1 MRKLEREA
9 SPSQP
14 VDGTNLPTP
23 SSWTSDLLS
32 CEMMTF
38 WHGNWVKEIDTVII
52 VIITHSNMLL
62 LSMPSLFPQRSK
74 ASLEDRGTSVW
85 SSDYQITKQRSD
97 LVQLSSKV
105 VARLGPAQCPPVKG
119 SADAAPLSLQAT
131 LPSLHSP
138 SSTWDW
144 RTHWHSSSCLLPSPP
159 QHPLYAVPSKKCVA
173 FYFLLSNKL
182 GLALLIVCNVF
193 APPIVR

>member
-1 MRKLEREA
+1 
-9 SPSQP
+9 
-14 VDGTNLPTP
+14 
-23 SSWTSDLLS
+23 
-32 CEMMTF
+32 MMTF

-105 VARLGPAQCPPVKG
+105 VARLGPAQCPPVKC

-131 LPSLHSP
+131 LPSLRS
-138 SSTWDW
+138 
-144 RTHWHSSSCLLPSPP
+144 LLPPGTGELTGILAAAFC
-159 QHPLYAVPSKKCVA
+159 PLLHSIHSMPSLQRSVLHFISCYRISWA
-173 FYFLLSNKL
+173 WLS
-182 GLALLIVCNVF
+182 
-193 APPIVR
+193 